1 MKQNYFTLKQ
11 SRQISKIYNEVQSYM
26 PFEEDTF
33 PVFISKIIPFVR
45 EYSRYTE
52 NSKEYAKEL
61 FLEGIRRLTD
71 KYYPN
76 GFKPSKKQRYRFSL
90 IEIPRMSTFE
100 CDYKPI
106 EGVTCI
112 KVIRAFRDFSR
123 SGFKEEEEFVKKLI
137 KISNMLN

>member
-26 PFEEDTF
+26 PFEEATF
-33 PVFISKIIPFVR
+33 PAFISKIIPFVR
-45 EYSRYTE
+45 EYSHYTE

>member
-1 MKQNYFTLKQ
+1 MEQNYFTLKQ
-11 SRQISKIYNEVQSYM
+11 SRQINKIYNEVQSYM
-26 PFEEDTF
+26 PFEEATF
-33 PVFISKIIPFVR
+33 SAFISKIIPFVR

-61 FLEGIRRLTD
+61 FIEGIKRLAD

-76 GFKPSKKQRYRFSL
+76 GFKSSKKQRYRFSL

-106 EGVTCI
+106 EGVACM

-123 SGFKEEEEFVKKLI
+123 SGLEEEEEFVKKLI

>member
-11 SRQISKIYNEVQSYM
+11 SRQINKIYNEVQSYM
-26 PFEEDTF
+26 PFEEATF
-33 PVFISKIIPFVR
+33 PAFISKIIPFVR
-45 EYSRYTE
+45 EYSHYTE

-61 FLEGIRRLTD
+61 FIEGIKRLAD

-90 IEIPRMSTFE
+90 IEIPRMNYFE
-100 CDYKPI
+100 GDYKPI
-106 EGVTCI
+106 EGVACM

-123 SGFKEEEEFVKKLI
+123 SGLEEEEGSVKKLI